1 MKTGV
6 AIAIALALLETVAR
20 LLLAALVLVALG
32 VRLVLV
38 AALRTAARL
47 ALGLH
52 VVLRP
57 SLPEWESGRAS
68 SRTS

>member
-6 AIAIALALLETVAR
+6 SIAIALALLETVAR
-20 LLLAALVLVALG
+20 LLLAALVLVALA

-38 AALRTAARL
+38 AALRTAAPLSPRPSR
-47 ALGLH
+47 G
-52 VVLRP
+52 LRP
-57 SLPEWESGRAS
+57 SLPEWESGGAS